1 MAAEG
6 RRVIDGTFL
15 VLLAVLGA
23 LVLIARARGGDE
35 LVAEG
40 LRGGV
45 DLLIRYAP
53 VIVISF
59 LAAGFAERLI
69 PQEWVR
75 ARLDADSGLVGVL
88 IGAGAGLITPAGPF
102 VSMPIAA
109 VMIRSGAGAGPV
121 VAFLAAWSLL
131 SIHRLV
137 AWEVPI
143 LGWRF
148 AALRYGACVVL
159 PVAAGLLA
167 RVFTRV

>member
-1 MAAEG
+1 M
-6 RRVIDGTFL
+6 IDGTFVVLL
-15 VLLAVLGA
+15 VLLAGLGFLA
-23 LVLIARARGGDE
+23 HARGGSA
-35 LVAEG
+35 LVSEG

-45 DLLIRYAP
+45 DLLLRFAP

-75 ARLDADSGLVGVL
+75 ERLDHGSGLVGIL
-88 IGAGAGLITPAGPF
+88 LGAGVGVLTPAGPF

-109 VMIRSGAGAGPV
+109 VLLRSGAGAGPV
-121 VAFLAAWSLL
+121 VAFLAGWSLL
-131 SIHRLV
+131 SVHRLV

-148 AALRYGACVVL
+148 AATRYGVCVAL
-159 PVAAGLLA
+159 PVLAGLFARWLA
-167 RVFTRV
+167 RG